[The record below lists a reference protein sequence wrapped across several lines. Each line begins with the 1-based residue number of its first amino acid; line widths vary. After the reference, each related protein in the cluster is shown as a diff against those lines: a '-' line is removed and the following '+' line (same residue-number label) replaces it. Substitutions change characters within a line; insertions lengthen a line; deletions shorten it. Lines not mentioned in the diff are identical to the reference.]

1 VSFLNKFGVGSS
13 RLPGERS
20 VTAQDG
26 RVPAVP
32 LHVPAG
38 AQAPERK
45 SGPGRFSNGLKEFL
59 WQLEGMR
66 RGTLL
71 DVGPPWQDTL
81 NFFIERGFKVYT
93 EDLLDSWS
101 TFLREE
107 QQKSQLTAT
116 HANGDEAG
124 QPGEVIDLSP
134 AARADRFLAANL
146 HHSSDTF
153 DAVLLWDLLDYLDR
167 DAVTRVVSRLSTL
180 VRSGGVVLAVFHMRM
195 PEKLQRYRVLD
206 ALNLEL
212 VAAPSFV
219 QPQHIYQNR
228 EIQDLFQ
235 EFRSSKFFV
244 GRDQLREGV
253 FTK

>member
-1 VSFLNKFGVGSS
+1 VSA
-13 RLPGERS
+13 R
-20 VTAQDG
+20 DG
-26 RVPAVP
+26 RVPAAP
-32 LHVPAG
+32 LHIPAG
-38 AQAPERK
+38 VQSPGSKA
-45 SGPGRFSNGLKEFL
+45 GPGRFSNGLKEFL

-93 EDLLDSWS
+93 EDLLDSWGR
-101 TFLREE
+101 FLREE
-107 QQKSQLTAT
+107 QERSQSVAARGTEAT
-116 HANGDEAG
+116 QSE
-124 QPGEVIDLSP
+124 EVVDPSP
-134 AARADRFLAANL
+134 AARAERFLASNL
-146 HHSSDTF
+146 HHSHDTF

-212 VAAPSFV
+212 VPASSFV